1 MFLKALVVIMAL
13 FFTTTGAF
21 AEFTG
26 PGAAS
31 GGNIMIKEILAKPVN
46 NMWVT
51 VKGKILRKVAPE
63 KYIFSDGTGEIKVDI
78 DDGYFPFNRPVTPQ
92 TIIEISGELNSDF
105 TRLEIDVRQV
115 IIIGDTNTAP
125 QQGGLKSK

>member
-1 MFLKALVVIMAL
+1 MFLKILVGVMVL
-13 FFTTTGAF
+13 FFVTTGAF

-31 GGNIMIKEILAKPVN
+31 GGNILIKEILTKPVN

-51 VKGKILRKVAPE
+51 IKGKILRKVAPE
-63 KYIFSDGTGEIKVDI
+63 KYIFSDGTGEITVDI

-92 TIIEISGELNSDF
+92 TIIEISGEVNSDF
-105 TRLEIDVRQV
+105 TRLEIDVRQI
-115 IIIGDTNTAP
+115 IIIGDVNTAP
-125 QQGGLKSK
+125 KQDKPKK